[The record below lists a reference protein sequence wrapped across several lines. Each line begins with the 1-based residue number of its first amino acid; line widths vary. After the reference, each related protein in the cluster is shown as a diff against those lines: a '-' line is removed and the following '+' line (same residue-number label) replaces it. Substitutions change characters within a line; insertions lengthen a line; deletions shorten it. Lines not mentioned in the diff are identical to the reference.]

1 MKRFLSG
8 LLLVALAAILPA
20 SAQVVVNPYASVT
33 GAKRLCQ
40 GEVECLTIDGTQPE
54 GSVYILDT
62 GTPANNQNN
71 VKLNG
76 FTFNDSTLSAI
87 TGSNVLQSAVT
98 TKNVHW
104 GVTPNVRSTPQNQQV
119 QTQTFDNASW
129 TKNNVTVTAN
139 STTAPD
145 GTSTADTLVETA
157 SGAISRELTSGIVP
171 VTNTIYN
178 VSIYAKVTGAG
189 STRYLQFTGMA
200 LGANSEL
207 PNFDI
212 VNCTVDIPGTSV
224 ALKSATTKAIG
235 NGWCHC
241 SAVVQSGNTT
251 GIIFAL
257 ADDGATNVSDAYAGD
272 GTSGLFIWGAQTS
285 VGPFQHPY
293 HATVAS
299 AWYGVPQGYDVANT
313 KYGIQIEPAATNLAF
328 QSEAFGTTPW
338 STVGGGLT
346 SIADGQ
352 TAPDATT
359 TADLFTE
366 DTAASA
372 GHHVYDLALVT
383 SSSTIYTVSAYAK
396 AGTRN
401 FVYLKFGINNHCFA
415 AVFNLSN
422 GTLGET
428 KVGATSGT
436 IDNTKIINVGSGWYR
451 ISVSGSITQANGD
464 FTLGGA
470 GAASGNTF
478 TTICDPTYTGTSST
492 WSLWGAQA
500 ELGSAATSYVPSVTG
515 NGTRVV
521 DDVTLATSATPFQ
534 QNPGTMYVDVR
545 QVAISASGDIL
556 ASFNDG
562 SNNDIVQ
569 LLLNAPEPS
578 FYIETGNSFQGQ
590 GDLGT
595 ASTNRMQMSV
605 AWNTNDVDG
614 SMDGGAAVTDGS
626 YTAPTTINSLRL
638 GSNTGPTLSMN
649 GFIYQFAYAPRQ
661 VETDNNN
668 IETWRYNF

>member
-8 LLLVALAAILPA
+8 LLLVALAAVLPA
-20 SAQVVVNPYASVT
+20 TAQVVNPYRFLT
-33 GAKRLCQ
+33 GAARLCQ
-40 GEVECLTIDGTQPE
+40 GEVECLNIDATAPE

-62 GTPANNQNN
+62 GTPANNQS

-87 TGSNVLQSAVT
+87 TGSNVVQSAVT
-98 TKNVHW
+98 NKNVHW
-104 GVTPNVRSTPQNQQV
+104 GATPNVRSTPQNREV
-119 QTQTFDNASW
+119 QTQTFDNAAW

-157 SGAISRELTSGIVP
+157 SGAISRELSSAVAP
-171 VTNTIYN
+171 VTGTIYN

-189 STRYLQFTGMA
+189 STRYLQFTGMG
-200 LGANSEL
+200 LGAASEL

-212 VNCTVDIPGTSV
+212 VNCTVDIPGTSTT
-224 ALKSATTKAIG
+224 LKSATTKAIG
-235 NGWCHC
+235 SGWCHC

-251 GIIFAL
+251 PTLFAL
-257 ADDGATNVSDAYAGD
+257 ADDGTTNVSDAYAGD
-272 GTSGLFIWGAQTS
+272 GTSGLFIWGAQQS
-285 VGPFQHPY
+285 VGPFLHPY
-293 HATVAS
+293 HANVAS

-352 TAPDATT
+352 TAPDGTT

-366 DTAASA
+366 DTSASA

-383 SSSTIYTVSAYAK
+383 TASAAYSVSAYAK

-415 AVFNLSN
+415 AVFDLSN

-436 IDNTKIINVGSGWYR
+436 INNTEIINVGSGWYR
-451 ISVSGSITQANGD
+451 MSVSGSITQANGD

-500 ELGSAATSYVPSVTG
+500 EVGNKPTSYVPSLTG

-521 DDVTLATSATPFQ
+521 DNITLATSATPFQ
-534 QNPGTMYVDVR
+534 QNPGSMYVDFLLRDLDPAAYIIASFTDAGVDNNIV
-545 QVAISASGDIL
+545 QFYVDNEPNFYLESAS
-556 ASFNDG
+556 A
-562 SNNDIVQ
+562 
-569 LLLNAPEPS
+569 
-578 FYIETGNSFQGQ
+578 FQG
-590 GDLGT
+590 GADMGT
-595 ASTNRMQMSV
+595 ATANSRMQMSMS
-605 AWNTNDVDG
+605 WNTNDVDASIG
-614 SMDGGAAVTDGS
+614 GGATVTDGS
-626 YTAPTTINSLRL
+626 YTAPTGIDQLRL
-638 GSNTGPTLSMN
+638 GSNTGPTLTMK
-649 GFIYQFAYAPRQ
+649 GFIYGFAYVPRH